1 MLLLSNED
9 VEELLTMADCIDTL
23 QRAYQDAADG
33 IAVNGLRSDI
43 ITQTTHENATYSLK
57 MMGAVMTSF
66 EIGALRL
73 NSDILTF
80 PIKNGKRRKVK
91 VPAAPDERW
100 VGLVLLFSTKT
111 GEPLAI
117 FPDGVVQRLR
127 VGATSGLGV
136 RYLARENAQAVAI
149 IGTGWQAGAQAMA
162 VAAVRPIKEM
172 RCFSPNPESRQRF
185 SMELEQRLGIPVVP
199 AESAEQAVRSA
210 DIVLC
215 ATNSLNAVLR
225 DELIGPG
232 MHIGSIRKG
241 EIDPATLLRSDR
253 VIIHHPDN
261 MTDGHVVFA
270 RGVKHFEEIKE
281 VSINTAL
288 RTLTEAPALS
298 DVVSGKAAGRSAPSE
313 ITCFLNYHGL
323 GFQFAATGAILYKK
337 AMQAG
342 RGHRLPTEWFTES
355 VHP

>member
-9 VEELLTMADCIDTL
+9 VEDLLTMADCIDAL

-33 IAVNGLRSDI
+33 TAVNGFRSDI
-43 ITQTTHENATYSLK
+43 ITQTTHENASYSLK

-80 PIKNGKRRKVK
+80 PVKNGKRRKVK

-100 VGLVLLFSTKT
+100 VGLVLLFSTRT

-136 RYLARENAQAVAI
+136 RYLARENARAVAI

-172 RCFSPNPESRQRF
+172 LCFSPNPESRQRF
-185 SMELEQRLGIPVVP
+185 SMELERRLGIPVVP

-241 EIDPATLLRSDR
+241 EIDTATLLR
-253 VIIHHPDN
+253 
-261 MTDGHVVFA
+261 A
-270 RGVKHFEEIKE
+270 
-281 VSINTAL
+281 
-288 RTLTEAPALS
+288 
-298 DVVSGKAAGRSAPSE
+298 
-313 ITCFLNYHGL
+313 
-323 GFQFAATGAILYKK
+323 
-337 AMQAG
+337 
-342 RGHRLPTEWFTES
+342 
-355 VHP
+355 